1 MPGRRKPAPTNIA
14 LGPERLLNAPFRLR
28 SALGFYHELMRKRSF
43 VLAVVVFLVLAAA
56 AYAVRR
62 DGGGL
67 LKRLAAIHG
76 PQGH

>member
-1 MPGRRKPAPTNIA
+1 
-14 LGPERLLNAPFRLR
+14 
-28 SALGFYHELMRKRSF
+28 MRKRTF
-43 VLAVVVFLVLAAA
+43 VLALIVFLVLAAA